1 MLFKSLKI
9 GSAAAAVCV
18 AGASLSAFA
27 ERTVSVESID
37 PATREIALAFGGTA
51 EAEEAVMI
59 AYGDKDYGTDFAAWP
74 CRRQLGTVAAD
85 ATGATFTIPTGWA
98 VDPGGKYFRIFT
110 GTATVLPYDS
120 EVEYIKG
127 TGTGS
132 NGAYIL
138 TGVKPL
144 CTDKVEF
151 DIKPAV
157 VNQTQCIY
165 CARSGT
171 SDSSTMTCFAMN
183 NATFRF
189 DRISSSAAT
198 SGTISTGKR
207 YSATADYGTGAV
219 NVKCD
224 GADFFSKT
232 MSTTTFT
239 VGGPIALFSSY
250 SGYTASSGTYS
261 GWG

>member
-51 EAEEAVMI
+51 VAEEAVMI

-120 EVEYIKG
+120 EVEYIQG

-132 NGAYIL
+132 NGAYIY
-138 TGVKPL
+138 TGVTPL
-144 CTDKVEF
+144 CTE
-151 DIKPAV
+151 
-157 VNQTQCIY
+157 
-165 CARSGT
+165 
-171 SDSSTMTCFAMN
+171 DSSVSASCSPPSSSQ
-183 NATFRF
+183 
-189 DRISSSAAT
+189 ISSSGLMTRIAAA
-198 SGTISTGKR
+198 IA
-207 YSATADYGTGAV
+207 SAFG
-219 NVKCD
+219 
-224 GADFFSKT
+224 
-232 MSTTTFT
+232 
-239 VGGPIALFSSY
+239 
-250 SGYTASSGTYS
+250 
-261 GWG
+261 